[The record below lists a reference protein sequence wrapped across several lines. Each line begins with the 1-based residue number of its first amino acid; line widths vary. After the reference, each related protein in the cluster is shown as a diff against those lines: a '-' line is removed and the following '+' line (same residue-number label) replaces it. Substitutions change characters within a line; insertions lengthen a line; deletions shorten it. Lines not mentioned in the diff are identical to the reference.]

1 MPVTIPFRPAAAT
14 ALAFLAL
21 VLMASGAS
29 AQRFTLA
36 GADGIVVCG
45 LALEPPAPGA
55 QPLTGADGNPL
66 PPAGKVTPD
75 AECAAKFTTLP
86 QMTQW
91 VGGEDGVPL
100 QFLGSEG
107 QLMIEFQ
114 DIGDGIRVG
123 RFPAGGIAYLAVDA
137 AAAGSADSAQA
148 EDAGGSGIAGSW
160 AFARGADGSDQL
172 CEVNM
177 SDETGSS
184 GLPALAPQAGC
195 SDAITVL
202 DLAGWKLDGGRL
214 SVHDSSGKER
224 LSFSQQDGPVWI
236 RDPAGSRPLFLIR
249 TGE

>member
-1 MPVTIPFRPAAAT
+1 MPSRRPRRADLPAFGLRAFGLILCMVSSC
-14 ALAFLAL
+14 ALLAH
-21 VLMASGAS
+21 V
-29 AQRFTLA
+29 F
-36 GADGIVVCG
+36 
-45 LALEPPAPGA
+45 
-55 QPLTGADGNPL
+55 
-66 PPAGKVTPD
+66 
-75 AECAAKFTTLP
+75 
-86 QMTQW
+86 
-91 VGGEDGVPL
+91 GESP
-100 QFLGSEG
+100 
-107 QLMIEFQ
+107 
-114 DIGDGIRVG
+114 G

-224 LSFSQQDGPVWI
+224 LSFSQKDGPVWI